1 MTTGSIFPHRLTRV
15 DGLMRPD
22 HWYLADSDECY
33 FIGEY
38 AARRGYTHSATNS
51 LILNFKKPLYRR
63 RRPDWRHKARAI
75 RIAAAAFRG
84 ALHPEAL
91 DRLTF
96 VPVPPSRARSD
107 PFFDDRLTRMLAA
120 VRSEPTLDARELVVQ
135 TASAGAAHAK
145 GFRPVP
151 EAIEELYRIDETL
164 TEPVPRAIAVV
175 DDLLTT
181 GAHFR
186 ATRSILRGRF
196 PIVPVVGLF
205 IARRVPTSSEPED
218 RGDIED

>member
-1 MTTGSIFPHRLTRV
+1 M
-15 DGLMRPD
+15 
-22 HWYLADSDECY
+22 
-33 FIGEY
+33 
-38 AARRGYTHSATNS
+38 
-51 LILNFKKPLYRR
+51 YRR
-63 RRPDWRHKARAI
+63 RRPGWRHKARAI

-96 VPVPPSRARSD
+96 VPIPPSRARSD

-120 VRSEPTLDARELVVQ
+120 VRSEPTLDVRELVVQ
-135 TASAGAAHAK
+135 TATAGPAHAK

-186 ATRSILRGRF
+186 ATSSILRGRF
-196 PIVPVVGLF
+196 STVPVVGLF
-205 IARRVPTSSEPED
+205 IARRVPTSWGPED